1 MIEVEVKLPLRDVEA
16 SKRRLDELGAHFIA
30 EEDQTD
36 VYFNAP
42 HRDFAKTDE
51 ALRIRF
57 GKEASLTYKGPKLD
71 KVSKTRKEM
80 MVPVADADQAIAMLK
95 ALGFKEVATVV
106 KRRRKYQ
113 LNDLNISIDD
123 VRDLGTYMEVE
134 VMVSSE
140 NYQPA
145 LNRIFETLCKL
156 DLNKE
161 DTIRESYLELILR
174 R

>member
-1 MIEVEVKLPLRDVEA
+1 MIEVEVKLPLRDAEEL
-16 SKRRLDELGAHFIA
+16 KRRLNELGATFIA
-30 EEDQTD
+30 EEDERD
-36 VYFNAP
+36 IYFNAP

-57 GKEASLTYKGPKLD
+57 SKDTTLTYKGPKLD

-80 MVPVADADQAIAMLK
+80 VVPIADADQAIAVLK
-95 ALGFKEVATVV
+95 TLGFKEVATVV
-106 KRRRKYQ
+106 KRRRTYQ

-134 VMVSSE
+134 VIVSSE

-161 DTIRESYLELILR
+161 NTIRESYLELILR